1 MTAPILA
8 MIYASLTALPVA
20 MQLAVALGAPL
31 GRFTVGGR
39 FAGRLPP
46 LWRGLA
52 VVQAGLLA
60 AMAAAVLDRGGVIA
74 LGLPPVAFW
83 LALGMSILTLLANA
97 ISPSKPERRLWTP
110 VALAMT
116 ATALGVAWL

>member
-1 MTAPILA
+1 MTAQTLA
-8 MIYASLTALPVA
+8 VIYAALVALPLA

-39 FAGRLPP
+39 FDGRLPP

-60 AMAAAVLDRGGVIA
+60 AMAGAVLDRGEVIA
-74 LGLPPVAFW
+74 LGLPPLAFW
-83 LALGMSILTLLANA
+83 LALGMSALTLLANA
-97 ISPSKPERRLWTP
+97 ASPSKPERRLWTP
-110 VALAMT
+110 VALGMT
-116 ATALGVAWL
+116 AAALGVAWL

>member
-1 MTAPILA
+1 MTAQTLA
-8 MIYASLTALPVA
+8 MIYAALVALPLA

-74 LGLPPVAFW
+74 LDLPPVAFW

-97 ISPSKPERRLWTP
+97 ISPSRPERRLWTP

-116 ATALGVAWL
+116 ATALGMTWL